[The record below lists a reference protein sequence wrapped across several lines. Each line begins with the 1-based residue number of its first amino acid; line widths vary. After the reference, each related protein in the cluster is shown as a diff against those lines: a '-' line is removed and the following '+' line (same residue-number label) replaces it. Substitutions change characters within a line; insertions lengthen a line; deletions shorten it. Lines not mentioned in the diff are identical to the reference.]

1 MAARLGI
8 SKADVIDTAFE
19 LLEETQ
25 NVQAVTMTAVAAR
38 LGIRVQSL
46 YAHVDG
52 TQGLQREIALR
63 SLQKLAQRLNQ
74 AAIGVAGIDAVR
86 SVLKAQFDFAL
97 SIQPNSQRQFTHQE
111 PIPKCSKPF
120 RTLAIQCTRY
130 STMLAL
136 MTQ

>member
-8 SKADVIDTAFE
+8 SKADVVDTAYE

-25 NVQAVTMTAVAAR
+25 NVQVVTMTAVAAR

-97 SIQPNSQRQFTHQE
+97 EPNSQRQFTHRE
-111 PIPKCSKPF
+111 PIPKYLKPF
-120 RTLAIQCTRY
+120 RTLAIQCTPY

>member
-52 TQGLQREIALR
+52 TQGRPCDMKE
-63 SLQKLAQRLNQ
+63 
-74 AAIGVAGIDAVR
+74 
-86 SVLKAQFDFAL
+86 
-97 SIQPNSQRQFTHQE
+97 
-111 PIPKCSKPF
+111 C
-120 RTLAIQCTRY
+120 
-130 STMLAL
+130 
-136 MTQ
+136 